1 MSKRNIWTLSC
12 KKASEL
18 IDKKA
23 VVKLSLRENMM
34 LDIHISVCD
43 ICKQYE
49 KQSRIIDEILNRH
62 LDKNNP
68 EQVLQVVNNELKQK
82 IFFLLNQH

>member
-34 LDIHISVCD
+34 LDIHTSICD

-68 EQVLQVVNNELKQK
+68 EQALQVVNNELKQK
-82 IFFLLNQH
+82 IFSLLNQH

>member
-1 MSKRNIWTLSC
+1 MFKRNIWTVSC

-18 IDKKA
+18 IDKKF

-34 LDIHISVCD
+34 LDIHTSVCE

-49 KQSRIIDEILNRH
+49 KQSRIIDEILKRH

-68 EQVLQVVNNELKQK
+68 EEVQQVVNNELKQK
-82 IFFLLNQH
+82 IFFLLNKH

>member
-1 MSKRNIWTLSC
+1 
-12 KKASEL
+12 
-18 IDKKA
+18 
-23 VVKLSLRENMM
+23 M
-34 LDIHISVCD
+34 LDIHTSVCD

-62 LDKNNP
+62 FGKNNP

>member
-1 MSKRNIWTLSC
+1 
-12 KKASEL
+12 
-18 IDKKA
+18 
-23 VVKLSLRENMM
+23 MM
-34 LDIHISVCD
+34 LDIHTSVCD

-62 LDKNNP
+62 LEKNNP

-82 IFFLLNQH
+82 IFSLLNQH

>member
-1 MSKRNIWTLSC
+1 MFKRNIWTVSC

-34 LDIHISVCD
+34 LDIHTSVCE

-49 KQSRIIDEILNRH
+49 KQSRIIDEILKRH

-68 EQVLQVVNNELKQK
+68 EEVQQVVNNELKQK
-82 IFFLLNQH
+82 IFYLLNKH